1 MPTLPS
7 EFLAVILPY
16 AGLFCRRVFAH
27 VQLLLVGA
35 ILAPGKRTITSVLRI
50 VGRQHE
56 RGFGKYHRVLSQA
69 RWSAR
74 AAGRLL
80 LTQLIA
86 VFAGSG
92 PVLVGLDETLERR
105 WGAQIAARGIY
116 RDAVRSSRSHLVKC
130 SGLRWMSLVLL
141 APVPWAG
148 RVWALP
154 FLTVLAPSLRWAQE
168 RKRRHKTLAIWAR
181 QLLLQLARWLPGRQV
196 IAVGDSSYAVLDL
209 LHAVRPYVTL
219 ITRLR
224 LDAALYAPAPP
235 RLAGQKGRPRLKG
248 ARLPLLRQLAALAD
262 TQWQALLLPADA
274 RGRQQA
280 VEVATDTALWYNAG
294 KPPVP
299 IRWVLVRQNGPQ
311 GEQVSAFL
319 STDLTLDAAQIVT
332 YFSRRWAIETT
343 FALVRAHLGVET
355 QRQWSEQA
363 IARTTPVLL
372 GLFSLV
378 TLLAHRLHARGLLVA
393 QTSSWYHKPHL
404 TFSDALAA
412 VRRYLWAESLFST
425 SDSDAVTVKLTQHQ
439 FNIWQEALAW
449 AT

>member
-1 MPTLPS
+1 MPSLPS

-27 VQLLLVGA
+27 VQRLLAGA

-56 RGFGKYHRVLSQA
+56 RAFGKYHRVLSQA

-74 AAGRLL
+74 AAGRVL
-80 LTQLIA
+80 LTQLVT
-86 VFAGSG
+86 VFAATG
-92 PVLVGLDETLERR
+92 PVPVGLDETLERR
-105 WGAQIAARGIY
+105 WGAQIAACGIY
-116 RDAVRSSRSHLVKC
+116 RDAVRSRRDHFVKC

-141 APVPWAG
+141 APIPWAG

-154 FLTVLAPSLRWAQE
+154 FLTALAPSLRWAQA
-168 RKRRHKTLAIWAR
+168 RKRRHKTLPDWAR
-181 QLLLQLARWLPGRQV
+181 QLLFQLTRWLPGRQV
-196 IAVGDSSYAVLDL
+196 IAVGDRGYAVLDL

-224 LDAALYAPAPP
+224 LDAALYAPVPP
-235 RLAGQKGRPRLKG
+235 RPAGQKGRTRRKG
-248 ARLPLLRQLAALAD
+248 ARLPLLRRVAEHAELV
-262 TQWQALLLPADA
+262 WQQLLLPADA
-274 RGRQQA
+274 RSREQA
-280 VEVATDTALWYNAG
+280 VEIATGTALWYHAG

-299 IRWVLVRQNGPQ
+299 IRWVLVRQIGLQ
-311 GEQVSAFL
+311 GEQLSAFL
-319 STDLTLDAAQIVT
+319 STDLSLEAAAIVT

-343 FALVRAHLGVET
+343 FAQVRAHLGVET

-378 TLLAHRLHARGLLVA
+378 TLVAHRLHARGLLVA
-393 QTSSWYHKPHL
+393 QTNSWYHKPHL
-404 TFSDALAA
+404 IFSDAIAA
-412 VRRYLWAESLFST
+412 VRRDLWAESLFST
-425 SDSDAVTVKLTQHQ
+425 SDADHVTVKLSRHQ
-439 FNIWQEALAW
+439 FHIWQQALAW
-449 AT
+449 AA